1 MFFLLEHIS
10 LLLHLFSMKTDFF
23 GEREYNLM
31 NGGLV
36 RMGKVKIEAWS
47 DFMLCKWKPADHIKP
62 MEVVKK

>member
-36 RMGKVKIEAWS
+36 RVGKVKIEARS
-47 DFMLCKWKPADHIKP
+47 DFMLCK
-62 MEVVKK
+62 